1 MTMVN
6 VGKAP
11 ASWRLSTDEHA
22 TPPAWLSF
30 YPSAGVLRPGQS
42 MKIWVLVDLNIT
54 TASDVIS
61 SESKKFEHIAVVEV
75 INGSHFFCCING
87 SLSSDSFSISK
98 CLLLTH
104 PLIIIH

>member
-1 MTMVN
+1 MVN

-11 ASWRLSTDEHA
+11 ASWRLGTDEHA

-98 CLLLTH
+98 CLLLT
-104 PLIIIH
+104 LSL